1 MEKYEEFLEEIKNF
15 VFVEEEPE
23 KADIIFVPGNGYP
36 QMAERAAQL
45 YKDGFAPYILP
56 SGRYSIEKG
65 KFSGV
70 LAKKERYCMEY
81 ETEWEFLKDVLVKN
95 GVPEEA
101 ILKENRATF
110 TYENAK
116 FSKEVTENAGITVR
130 KAILCCKSCHA
141 RRALMYYQRV
151 FREAEILTVPV
162 AADGISRQNWN
173 QTEKGVEEVLG
184 EVSRIIRQFSFMM

>member
-56 SGRYSIEKG
+56 SGKYSIEKG

-141 RRALMYYQRV
+141 RRALMYYQHV
-151 FREAEILTVPV
+151 FPEAEILTVPV